1 MQETW
6 ELSTL
11 PKTWI
16 FDLDGTLVKNN
27 GYKLDGE
34 DTLLPGVADYLRSLP
49 AQDRVLILTAR
60 EACYEEMTRD
70 FLDRH
75 GVRYDEILFGM
86 PQGERIVV
94 NDCKPSGLLMAH
106 AVNLVRNRF
115 EMPEIV
121 EDK

>member
-16 FDLDGTLVKNN
+16 FDLDGTLVKHN

-60 EACYEEMTRD
+60 EACYEEMATPVGVSSNQES
-70 FLDRH
+70 LDQLKAIENM
-75 GVRYDEILFGM
+75 Y
-86 PQGERIVV
+86 
-94 NDCKPSGLLMAH
+94 LMKGS
-106 AVNLVRNRF
+106 NQ
-115 EMPEIV
+115 
-121 EDK
+121 